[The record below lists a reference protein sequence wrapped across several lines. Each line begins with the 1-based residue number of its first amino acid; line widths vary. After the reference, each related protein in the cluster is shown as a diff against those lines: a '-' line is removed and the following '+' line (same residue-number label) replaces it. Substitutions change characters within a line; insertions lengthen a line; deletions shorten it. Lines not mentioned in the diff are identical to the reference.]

1 MLCAACAAGAG
12 RAPSGPDVASQ
23 RSGGTRST
31 ARPPAP
37 RRAAPP
43 CAGARA
49 PLRAPRLGPRAEPPL
64 DARRGAPRGPAS
76 PRAGSGAE
84 PRARPEARFLAL
96 STANVADTA
105 RRFRDADDVAQARGL
120 LPAARS
126 LGGRH
131 QQQLHVSFFLPM
143 RTFEIRSQQ
152 VSPAKQCHGPQSQ
165 PRTGRA
171 GRWAVVPLGPPHA
184 CPPPARR
191 PPPRA
196 RFRVIPHAG
205 GGGAQGLSSSGL
217 FRSPRCPRGPSVL
230 SRTAGCLPVDDNAV
244 LSRKPCFSVPFIHR
258 RALRLSSP
266 VAVVNNAAVNGHS
279 CLSESVSIIFG

>member
-1 MLCAACAAGAG
+1 MEA
-12 RAPSGPDVASQ
+12 
-23 RSGGTRST
+23 
-31 ARPPAP
+31 
-37 RRAAPP
+37 
-43 CAGARA
+43 
-49 PLRAPRLGPRAEPPL
+49 PL
-64 DARRGAPRGPAS
+64 DAGRGAPRGPAS

-152 VSPAKQCHGPQSQ
+152 VSPAKQCHRPQSQ

-196 RFRVIPHAG
+196 HFRVIPHAG
-205 GGGAQGLSSSGL
+205 GGGGAGLVFLWLVSLTALPSGSVCAVTNGRMSS
-217 FRSPRCPRGPSVL
+217 R
-230 SRTAGCLPVDDNAV
+230 
-244 LSRKPCFSVPFIHR
+244 
-258 RALRLSSP
+258 
-266 VAVVNNAAVNGHS
+266 
-279 CLSESVSIIFG
+279 